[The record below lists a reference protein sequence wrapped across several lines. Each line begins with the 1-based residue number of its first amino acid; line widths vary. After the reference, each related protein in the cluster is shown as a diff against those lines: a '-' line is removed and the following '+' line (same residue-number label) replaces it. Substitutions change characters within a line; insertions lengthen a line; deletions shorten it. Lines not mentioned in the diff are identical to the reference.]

1 MSAFELVSLLV
12 TLTALC
18 SYLNHR
24 FLRLETSIGVMLL
37 AMVLGLAVLLA
48 GALGWEGAA
57 SARATLAQL
66 PFDQVL
72 FQGLLSFLLFA
83 GALSL
88 DGQALWRQRGLV
100 LTLALLSTLLS
111 TLIIGG
117 LAYGLLGAFGL
128 EVSFPLALLFGAIIS
143 PTDPVAVLALL
154 KKAGLPERVQTL
166 VAGESLLNDGVG
178 VVLFVVLLSVAG
190 LSGAEVGGEGHHATD
205 LAGAL
210 QLFALEAGGGVV
222 FGAVLGLVAYFLLSK
237 VDDYTVEVLVTLA
250 VVTGGYALAV
260 RLGVSGPL
268 SMVIAGLLAPNRAV
282 SPKNKELFEGFWHL
296 TDEMLNAL
304 LFVLVGLEVLI
315 VGFSGQ
321 ALLLG
326 LLSIPIAL
334 LARAVSVGLPL
345 VLLRKPNKLE
355 PYSLRLLVWGG
366 LRGGIALALA
376 LALPPSPTRETFLT
390 MTYVVVVFSIVVQGL
405 TMNRLAARAAQAIA
419 RAPIVK

>member
-1 MSAFELVSLLV
+1 MSAFELVSILV

-24 FLRLETSIGVMLL
+24 FLRLEASIGVMLMGMMIGL
-37 AMVLGLAVLLA
+37 GVLFA
-48 GALGWEGAA
+48 GALGWPGVE
-57 SARATLAQL
+57 SARAALKQL

-88 DGQALWRQRGLV
+88 DGRALWRQRGLV
-100 LTLALLSTLLS
+100 LTLALFSTLLS
-111 TLIIGG
+111 TFIIGG
-117 LAYGLLGAFGL
+117 LTYGLMQAFGL
-128 EVSFPLALLFGAIIS
+128 EISFPLALLFGAIIS

-190 LSGAEVGGEGHHATD
+190 LGGSEGHATD
-205 LAGAL
+205 FMGAL
-210 QLFALEAGGGVV
+210 QLFALEAGGGVG
-222 FGAVLGLVAYFLLSK
+222 FGAALGLVAYFLLGK
-237 VDDYTVEVLVTLA
+237 VDDYTVEVLITLA
-250 VVTGGYALAV
+250 VVTGGYALAT

-268 SMVIAGLLAPNRAV
+268 AMVVAGLMAPNRAV
-282 SPKNKELFEGFWHL
+282 APKNKELFEGFWHL

-304 LFVLVGLEVLI
+304 LFVLVGLEVLV

-326 LLSIPIAL
+326 IIAIPIAL
-334 LARAVSVGLPL
+334 LARAVSVGLPIQ
-345 VLLRKPNKLE
+345 VLRKPNKLE

-376 LALPPSPTRETFLT
+376 LALPPSPTRETFLV

-405 TMNRLAARAAQAIA
+405 TMNRRAARALEAIA
-419 RAPIVK
+419 RAPVVK

>member
-1 MSAFELVSLLV
+1 MSAFELVSVLV

-18 SYLNHR
+18 SYLNRR
-24 FLRLETSIGVMLL
+24 FLRLEASIGVMLV
-37 AMVLGLAVLLA
+37 AMMMGLGVLLL
-48 GALGWEGAA
+48 GALGWSGLD
-57 SARATLAQL
+57 SARATLGQL

-88 DGQALWRQRGLV
+88 DSVALWRQRTLV
-100 LTLALLSTLLS
+100 LTLALLSTVLS
-111 TLIIGG
+111 TLIVGG
-117 LAYGLLGAFGL
+117 LSYLLLRAFAL
-128 EVSFPLALLFGAIIS
+128 EISLPLALLFGAILS

-190 LSGAEVGGEGHHATD
+190 LAREGHHATD
-205 LAGAL
+205 LLGAL
-210 QLFALEAGGGVV
+210 QLFALEAGGGVL
-222 FGAVLGLVAYFLLSK
+222 FGALLGLVAFFLLRQ

-250 VVTGGYALAV
+250 VVTGGYALAT

-268 SMVIAGLLAPNRAV
+268 AMVIAGLIAPNRAV

-296 TDEMLNAL
+296 TEEMLNAL

-326 LLSIPIAL
+326 VLTIPIAL
-334 LARAVSVGLPL
+334 LARFVSVGLPL
-345 VLLRKPNKLE
+345 VVLRKPSQLE

-376 LALPPSPTRETFLT
+376 LAIPPSAGPIRETFLV
-390 MTYVVVVFSIVVQGL
+390 MTYVGVVFSIVVQGL
-405 TMNRLAARAAQAIA
+405 TMPRLAARASEAIA
-419 RAPIVK
+419 RAPMVK

>member
-1 MSAFELVSLLV
+1 MSSFELVSVLV

-18 SYLNHR
+18 SYLNRR
-24 FLRLETSIGVMLL
+24 FLKLEASIGVMLV
-37 AMVLGLAVLLA
+37 AMLLGLGVLLL
-48 GALGWEGAA
+48 GALGWSGVD
-57 SARATLAQL
+57 SARATLGQL

-88 DGQALWRQRGLV
+88 DSVALWRQRTLV
-100 LTLALLSTLLS
+100 LTLALLSTVLS
-111 TLIIGG
+111 TFIVGG
-117 LAYGLLGAFGL
+117 LTYYLLRAFGL
-128 EVSFPLALLFGAIIS
+128 EITLPLALLFGAIIS

-190 LSGAEVGGEGHHATD
+190 LEVGGAEHHATD
-205 LAGAL
+205 LLGAL

-222 FGAVLGLVAYFLLSK
+222 FGALIGLVAYFLLSK

-250 VVTGGYALAV
+250 VVTGGYALAT

-268 SMVIAGLLAPNRAV
+268 AMVIAGLIAPNRAV

-296 TDEMLNAL
+296 TEEMLNAL

-315 VGFSGQ
+315 VSFSGR

-326 LLSIPIAL
+326 LLTIPIAL
-334 LARAVSVGLPL
+334 FARAVSVGLP
-345 VLLRKPNKLE
+345 VSILRKPSKLE
-355 PYSLRLLVWGG
+355 PYSLRLLIWGG

-376 LALPPSPTRETFLT
+376 LAIPVSAGPLRETFLV
-390 MTYVVVVFSIVVQGL
+390 MTYVGVVFSIVVQGL
-405 TMNRLAARAAQAIA
+405 TMNRLAARASEAIA
-419 RAPIVK
+419 SAPMMK

>member
-1 MSAFELVSLLV
+1 MSAFELVSVLV

-18 SYLNHR
+18 SYLNRR
-24 FLRLETSIGVMLL
+24 FLRLEASIGVMLV
-37 AMVLGLAVLLA
+37 AMMVGLGVLLL
-48 GALGWEGAA
+48 GALGWSGAQD
-57 SARATLAQL
+57 ARATLGQL

-88 DGQALWRQRGLV
+88 DSVALWRQRTLV
-100 LTLALLSTLLS
+100 LTLALLSTVLS
-111 TLIIGG
+111 TLIVGG
-117 LAYGLLGAFGL
+117 LTYLLLGAFGL
-128 EVSFPLALLFGAIIS
+128 EISLPLALLFGAIIS

-190 LSGAEVGGEGHHATD
+190 LGGAEHHATD
-205 LAGAL
+205 FLGAL
-210 QLFALEAGGGVV
+210 QLFALEAGGGVL
-222 FGAVLGLVAYFLLSK
+222 FGALVGLVAYFLLSK

-250 VVTGGYALAV
+250 VVTGGYALAT

-268 SMVIAGLLAPNRAV
+268 AMVIAGLIAPNRAV

-296 TDEMLNAL
+296 TEEMLNAL

-315 VGFSGQ
+315 VSFSGQ

-326 LLSIPIAL
+326 IIAIPIAL
-334 LARAVSVGLPL
+334 LARAVSVGLPIQ
-345 VLLRKPNKLE
+345 VLRKPSKLE

-376 LALPPSPTRETFLT
+376 LAIPPEAGPIRETFLV
-390 MTYVVVVFSIVVQGL
+390 MTYVGVVFSIVVQGL
-405 TMNRLAARAAQAIA
+405 TMNRLAARASEAIA
-419 RAPIVK
+419 RAPMVK

>member
-1 MSAFELVSLLV
+1 MSAFELVSVLV

-24 FLRLETSIGVMLL
+24 FLKLEASIGVMLVGML
-37 AMVLGLAVLLA
+37 IGLGVLFA
-48 GALGWEGAA
+48 GALGWSGAQD
-57 SARATLAQL
+57 ARAALGQL

-88 DGQALWRQRGLV
+88 DSVALWRQRALV
-100 LTLALLSTLLS
+100 LTLALFSTVLSTF
-111 TLIIGG
+111 IIGG
-117 LAYGLLGAFGL
+117 LTYLLLGAFGL
-128 EVSFPLALLFGAIIS
+128 EISLPLALLFGAIIS

-178 VVLFVVLLSVAG
+178 MVLFVVLLSVAG
-190 LSGAEVGGEGHHATD
+190 LGGGDHHATD
-205 LAGAL
+205 LLGAL
-210 QLFALEAGGGVV
+210 QLFALEAGGGVL
-222 FGAVLGLVAYFLLSK
+222 FGAVIGLVAYFLLGK

-250 VVTGGYALAV
+250 VVTGGYALAI

-268 SMVIAGLLAPNRAV
+268 AMVIAGLIAPNRAV

-296 TDEMLNAL
+296 TEEMLNAL

-326 LLSIPIAL
+326 LLAIPIAL
-334 LARAVSVGLPL
+334 LARFVSVGLPL
-345 VLLRKPNKLE
+345 TVLRKPNKLE

-376 LALPPSPTRETFLT
+376 LAIPPSASPLRETFLV
-390 MTYVVVVFSIVVQGL
+390 MTYVGVVFSIVVQGL
-405 TMNRLAARAAQAIA
+405 TMNRLAARASEAIA
-419 RAPIVK
+419 RAPIMK